1 MFNLDVYS
9 YTRLITHSANLKEIY
24 LNASTDQL
32 MVLACVYNTI
42 WTYSIS
48 EITSNVSQVD
58 RVWTILPLLYTV
70 IPAFDLAFK
79 TYLEAPPSIPLTSI
93 LYSTVNQRA
102 LLLLT
107 LQLIWSARLTFNTAR
122 RGLMA
127 FASEDYRWPIVRGK
141 LNWWQFKLLNLF
153 FVAIAQNI
161 LHLITGIPA
170 LIIAKTPQYDVNRND
185 YLIFGLGVANITAE
199 FIADNQQYAYQSWKR
214 ASSTKIA
221 SEKDLLTPKEK
232 KLYADGFN
240 SSGLFAISRHPNFA
254 FEQLNWWI
262 WSLLVVLGTK
272 LDGVDLLSVFIS
284 PLSMSLLFEAS
295 TRLTESISLSKY
307 PSYNEYR
314 NHVAMFIPQFTLLK
328 KIFNKLILILSL
340 STRTYFQPD
349 EYFQSLEVAHWMR
362 YGFGYLTWEW
372 ENRIRSV
379 AYPAIYAVGYTL
391 GDWANI
397 PVQVTPKILN
407 ALFAAIQDIALI
419 AFMRREYGN
428 EKAMSY
434 LTKSLVVI
442 SLAAAIR
449 PTNVLIWIPL
459 AADLLIRR
467 TVNRLSALML
477 AIGVGLFALI
487 SVVSLDSMVYG
498 SFTITPVRFI
508 QSNII
513 NSVSHF
519 YGTSSALYYITQAWP
534 ILLNTSIVY
543 TYKAVVDMRTP
554 TEKALRNTLI
564 FVTGVYTLIA
574 HKEWRFIQPLLP
586 IAMALTA
593 SRMNLSKKTVKWLAV
608 GVIPALYLLTTHMR
622 GQVEVSEWVGEVSG
636 VRSVGFYMPCH
647 STPWQSHIHRPDL
660 TLYAVQCE
668 PGGYNEEDVFYAS
681 PVEFMR
687 KRHLEDVVIVFEA
700 LLIDY
705 SDLHAELL
713 KQYEV
718 TLSLFNTVLHE
729 DSRRRA
735 HRGVQAQRQANVRN
749 ISKSIAKSQG
759 LTAHRTGRLAVAG
772 ATSMLLVLAY
782 YSHNADTIRLD
793 TPNTPTKPILAGVLQ
808 DLESHLSK
816 DSDTGVKFP
825 NEVAS
830 VHDSGAL
837 KLLGLGVRTVSF
849 LSIRVYSLGIYA
861 EESAHSA
868 LSAVENVKE
877 KLTRTASQDSDMVGE
892 KLMERLI
899 TSPYTFAVRIVPVR
913 NTDFG
918 HLRDGFVR
926 AVQARMKTSQL
937 GAEESQQVNESLQT
951 FKSFFPPSK
960 VPKGDELTLTKTR
973 SGDLV
978 LSYKGDTLGRLD
990 SKSEGVKFI
999 STQLLLAYFA
1009 DKNPISPKA
1018 KASVINRL

>member
-185 YLIFGLGVANITAE
+185 YLIFGLGVVNITAE

-232 KLYADGFN
+232 KFYADGFN

-379 AYPAIYAVGYTL
+379 AYPAIYAVGYAF

-477 AIGVGLFALI
+477 AVGVGLFALI

-519 YGTSSALYYITQAWP
+519 YGTSSALYYVTQAWP

-700 LLIDY
+700 LLNDY

-718 TLSLFNTVLHE
+718 TSSLFNTVLHE

-735 HRGVQAQRQANVRN
+735 TV
-749 ISKSIAKSQG
+749 G
-759 LTAHRTGRLAVAG
+759 LEKILG
-772 ATSMLLVLAY
+772 AP
-782 YSHNADTIRLD
+782 HNAPDADADTIRLD

-808 DLESHLSK
+808 DLESHFSK